1 MTQSTNIPA
10 VKLTQAAINTFKERF
25 SQHAVAEK
33 EARTLAQTLADTLH
47 WRCYVS
53 PQSKNKGLALLSLSA
68 HNKLKE
74 TLHALMCEH
83 SLSYA
88 KMDESAQKKALGS
101 KLSDFKDTAMRS
113 QDWDIFDE
121 TGGKLEFISLQK
133 IDGKMVP
140 VTNHRAIEK
149 AEQVKNAKAGKTPQQ
164 PVAPKTPQE
173 FAAIGLQLT
182 KTHRQYIAK
191 YGKDVATTVKLDI
204 IDDLLKDIED
214 QWQRA
219 IKS

>member
-1 MTQSTNIPA
+1 MTQSTNTPA

-25 SQHAVAEK
+25 GEHAVAEK

-53 PQSKNKGLALLSLSA
+53 PQSKNKVLAMLSMRA

-74 TLHALMCEH
+74 TLHALMCQH
-83 SLSYA
+83 SPSYA

-113 QDWDIFDE
+113 QDWDIFEE
-121 TGGKLEFISLQK
+121 TGGKLEFIHLVDK
-133 IDGKMVP
+133 EPHV
-140 VTNHRAIEK
+140 NRRAIIQ

-164 PVAPKTPQE
+164 PIAPKTPQD
-173 FAAIGLQLT
+173 FAAVGLQLT
-182 KTHRQYIAK
+182 KTQRQYIVK

-219 IKS
+219 VTS

>member
-1 MTQSTNIPA
+1 MTQSTNTPA

-53 PQSKNKGLALLSLSA
+53 PQSKNKGLAMLSLTA

-113 QDWDIFDE
+113 QDWDIFEE
-121 TGGKLEFISLQK
+121 TGGKLEFIHLVNKEPQVNQK
-133 IDGKMVP
+133 AM
-140 VTNHRAIEK
+140 AQ
-149 AEQVKNAKAGKTPQQ
+149 AEQVKNAKANKTPQQ
-164 PVAPKTPQE
+164 PVAPKTPQD

-182 KTHRQYIAK
+182 KTQRQYIAK

-219 IKS
+219 VTS